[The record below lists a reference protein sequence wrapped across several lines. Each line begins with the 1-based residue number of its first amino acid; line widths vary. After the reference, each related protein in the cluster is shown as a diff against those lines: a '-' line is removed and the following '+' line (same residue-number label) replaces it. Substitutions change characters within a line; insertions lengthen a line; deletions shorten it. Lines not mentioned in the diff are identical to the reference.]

1 MSKQITIG
9 TANHID
15 YEDSN
20 NNNNNNNNVNSDYYQ
35 NNLDEDI
42 YDFSSVKRQINL
54 NENGL
59 MNNYTDEDEEEEGK

>member
-1 MSKQITIG
+1 MSKKITIG

-15 YEDSN
+15 YEDSK
-20 NNNNNNNNVNSDYYQ
+20 NNNNNVNSDYYQ

-59 MNNYTDEDEEEEGK
+59 MNNYTDEDEEEGK

>member
-9 TANHID
+9 TANHIE
-15 YEDSN
+15 YENS
-20 NNNNNNNNVNSDYYQ
+20 NNNNNNVNSDYCQ